1 MGVYN
6 ISYFLVYNVRKY
18 FFDVGIFGGTSTVI
32 ASGPSL
38 SNNVQSPTGK
48 SKAKKVVEQVK
59 PWVDKTKRSSSE
71 ENEQQLENS
80 KCLDYATTYQPI
92 RIVNTIKSFTME
104 NESSCDNL
112 EKYRKKHNLP
122 PGPPGIPII
131 GNLHQLSEL
140 AHQSLHQLSKIYGPI
155 IFLKLGRVPTVVV
168 SSPDCAKQVLATHDL
183 ECCSRPL
190 LSGTG
195 RLSYNYLDVAFT
207 PYGDYWREIKKFCVL
222 ELFCAKRVQSFR
234 FIREE
239 EVELMINSISQ
250 HSSSLSTPIDLSQ
263 KMLSLMADITCRLAF
278 GTNFRSKG
286 EELNND
292 KFHEIVRQAFV
303 MLGSFS
309 AADFFPYIGWMDH
322 HNYDVIDSMLD
333 FHKNQTESSTIKF
346 TDNHI
351 KAVLM
356 NIFLAGVDTSVTT
369 TIFAMSELARNP
381 RVMKKAQEELRS
393 NVGSKDKVSEWNIEK
408 LSYLKLII
416 KETLRLHSPGPLLI
430 PREAISKFKINGYT
444 IYPGTRI
451 YVNVWGIGR
460 DPNIWENPEKFIPE
474 RFEDNPIDYKGQHFE
489 YLPFGGGRRGCPG
502 VVMAMSNIELALAN
516 LLHCF
521 DWKLPDGMKEED
533 ISMEEGHG
541 LSIYKKEPLQL
552 LPIKYKIFSAGA
564 YGQICTTTI
573 RGDSRIASRGDRG

>member
-1 MGVYN
+1 MY
-6 ISYFLVYNVRKY
+6 
-18 FFDVGIFGGTSTVI
+18 
-32 ASGPSL
+32 
-38 SNNVQSPTGK
+38 
-48 SKAKKVVEQVK
+48 
-59 PWVDKTKRSSSE
+59 
-71 ENEQQLENS
+71 
-80 KCLDYATTYQPI
+80 
-92 RIVNTIKSFTME
+92 
-104 NESSCDNL
+104 
-112 EKYRKKHNLP
+112 YRLP
-122 PGPPGIPII
+122 PGPPGLPII

-140 AHQSLHQLSKIYGPI
+140 AHQSLHQLSKIYGPV

-168 SSPDCAKQVLATHDL
+168 SSPDTAKQVLTTHDL

-222 ELFCAKRVQSFR
+222 EIFCAKRVQSFQ

-239 EVELMINSISQ
+239 EIELMINSISQ

-278 GTNFRSKG
+278 GKNFRSKG

-309 AADFFPYIGWMDH
+309 AADFFPYFGWMVDRITGLYNRREKIFHDFDSFYQSVIDDH
-322 HNYDVIDSMLD
+322 LNARHSSQEDHQNYDIIDSMLD
-333 FHKNQTESSTIKF
+333 FHKNQTESSTIQF

-369 TIFAMSELARNP
+369 TVFAMSELARNP

-393 NVGSKDKVSEWNIEK
+393 NVGSKDKVSESNIEK

-430 PREAISKFKINGYT
+430 PREAISEFKINGYT

-502 VVMAMSNIELALAN
+502 VIMAMSNIELALAN

-552 LPIKYKIFSAGA
+552 LPIKYKTFSRRTAASGQQLAKRCTRSSSKSSSLSLDNELELDWDALTYYPEVDEGKLTMGFDSILPAVLSEEEEAGLTKMSSF
-564 YGQICTTTI
+564 CPV
-573 RGDSRIASRGDRG
+573 